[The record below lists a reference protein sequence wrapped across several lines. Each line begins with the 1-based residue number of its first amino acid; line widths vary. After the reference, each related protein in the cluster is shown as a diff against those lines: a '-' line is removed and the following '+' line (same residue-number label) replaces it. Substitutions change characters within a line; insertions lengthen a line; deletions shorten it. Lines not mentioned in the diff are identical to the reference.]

1 MNHSLKYVLVYMNQ
15 KLLLIST
22 KFDKF
27 DGFKFRVVSTPSS
40 QIVAGAPLSYFYGA
54 TITDGSFGQ
63 FDDLANVPDNFMPV
77 TPYWTGVNYYD
88 WEDKIYIQYI
98 RTSYDYDTMIFDDTR
113 ISFNSRVKKDIYVHF
128 PPFGTF
134 TLSGSSSNSYIYVG
148 TNSNPTIDLKPY
160 VGQILSMTFD
170 PLPTG
175 YLNSKTSQPI

>member
-1 MNHSLKYVLVYMNQ
+1 MYNQ

-22 KFDKF
+22 KF

-98 RTSYDYDTMIFDDTR
+98 RTSYDYDTMIFDNTW

-134 TLSGSSSNSYIYVG
+134 TLFGSSPPVATAIG
-148 TNSNPTIDLKPY
+148 ATATNSLVSALVVTYSDVFHHIAFTL
-160 VGQILSMTFD
+160 L
-170 PLPTG
+170 
-175 YLNSKTSQPI
+175 